1 MGMEIGTT
9 ITAQL
14 IAFNV
19 GNVSFLII
27 AIGLILYE
35 FIPRRRWQHLG
46 QVILGFGVLFLG
58 MSIMSEAMKE
68 LATLPIVS
76 EWLIYIGQS
85 YGPGIIAGVVVT
97 ALIQSSSAVT
107 GIVVAMGLSQ
117 TITLNGAI
125 AIVLGANIG
134 TCLTGLLASIRLSK
148 ASKRASIAQILINL
162 LGVLLFLPILIPFT
176 DLVAMT
182 SSNLARQIAN
192 AHTIFNVAI
201 IVVLFPFIKLITW
214 LSQIL
219 VPIRE
224 KEQVSSLTRF
234 IDDSQQRHPGVAMV
248 EVTRELVRAG
258 QLTAEMID
266 LSRRASLANDA
277 QAAERLMML
286 ETDVINPLSAKIETF
301 IYELSDRDIS
311 PFEKR
316 RLLHLKEV
324 VTDIE
329 RTGDIAVSMI
339 QILPDG
345 FSVQSRLESKAV
357 DELEGFVKQT
367 YRIYLLAVQAVK
379 SGDSAMAEQVA
390 IMEDDMDH
398 NYWQARMRLE
408 KRFKDGRISPD
419 SNHIQMQML
428 RELERISDRADSIA
442 DYVLRSASMAES

>member
-1 MGMEIGTT
+1 
-9 ITAQL
+9 
-14 IAFNV
+14 
-19 GNVSFLII
+19 
-27 AIGLILYE
+27 
-35 FIPRRRWQHLG
+35 
-46 QVILGFGVLFLG
+46 
-58 MSIMSEAMKE
+58 
-68 LATLPIVS
+68 
-76 EWLIYIGQS
+76 
-85 YGPGIIAGVVVT
+85 
-97 ALIQSSSAVT
+97 
-107 GIVVAMGLSQ
+107 
-117 TITLNGAI
+117 
-125 AIVLGANIG
+125 
-134 TCLTGLLASIRLSK
+134 
-148 ASKRASIAQILINL
+148 
-162 LGVLLFLPILIPFT
+162 
-176 DLVAMT
+176 
-182 SSNLARQIAN
+182 
-192 AHTIFNVAI
+192 
-201 IVVLFPFIKLITW
+201 
-214 LSQIL
+214 
-219 VPIRE
+219 
-224 KEQVSSLTRF
+224 
-234 IDDSQQRHPGVAMV
+234 MV

-398 NYWQARMRLE
+398 NYWQARTRLE